1 MTSRP
6 RRRTFYPLI
15 ASLPVLGL
23 LLAFSHPAGAS
34 TTGHASPQARAIAA
48 AIATLRHL
56 KIGDHATNHA
66 VGHGVKVKGLTQV
79 HSLNWAG
86 YADDNTAGTTYST
99 VTGNWSEPAVTC
111 PAHGTQDAVFWVGID
126 GFSSGTVEQ
135 DGTLA
140 QCNRGTATYFSWWE
154 MFPTNSIQVVGSS
167 VSPGDSISAS
177 VVRSGSTYTLKVT
190 DSTHPANSFST
201 TQTCSTCTNTSAE
214 WIAEAPSSGNKILPL
229 PNFGTWTETGATV
242 NSKVIT
248 SFADDELTMVDNSGT
263 IKAQPGPLNSSGNGF
278 SVTWKRST

>member
-1 MTSRP
+1 MH
-6 RRRTFYPLI
+6 RRLLRLAFYPLV
-15 ASLPVLGL
+15 ACLPVLGL
-23 LLAFSHPAGAS
+23 LLAVSPPAGAS
-34 TTGHASPQARAIAA
+34 TGSQVSPRARAVAA
-48 AIATLRHL
+48 AITEL
-56 KIGDHATNHA
+56 KRLHVGRHATDHA
-66 VGHGVKVKGLTQV
+66 VGHAVKIQGLTQV
-79 HSLNWAG
+79 KSLNWAG

-190 DSTHPANSFST
+190 DATHPANSFST

-214 WIAEAPSSGNKILPL
+214 WIAEAPSS
-229 PNFGTWTETGATV
+229 
-242 NSKVIT
+242 
-248 SFADDELTMVDNSGT
+248 
-263 IKAQPGPLNSSGNGF
+263 
-278 SVTWKRST
+278 